1 MVTELM
7 IVLLIILFVGCFG
20 YFVHKDK
27 MNNNEDEG
35 EVTNDVISEEKSEE
49 NKAIAVDTPTT
60 EINED
65 DAKQTSKRKTRKP
78 YKKYNKRKKD

>member
-27 MNNNEDEG
+27 ISNNEDEG

-65 DAKQTSKRKTRKP
+65 NEKQTSKRKTRKS